1 MTHVKP
7 IVFVVDDDL
16 SVRESLGLLIES
28 AGWQPEIFGSGR
40 EFLSRPRV
48 VAPCCLVL
56 DVVLPDL
63 NGCDLQALLSDR
75 ADMPIIFISG
85 QGDVATSVRAMKA
98 GAVEFFT
105 KPFADDAV
113 LGAIRNAI
121 NRSCAALADAEETRA
136 LREGYALLS
145 PREREVMALV
155 VSGRLNKQVGGELG
169 ISEITV
175 KAHRGRM
182 MRKMNA
188 ASICDLVR
196 MASRLSLGP
205 RTHTVVQ

>member
-1 MTHVKP
+1 MTYVKP

-16 SVRESLGLLIES
+16 SVRESLALLIES
-28 AGWQPEIFGSGR
+28 AGWQPETFGSGR

-48 VAPCCLVL
+48 VAPSCLVL

-63 NGCDLQALLSDR
+63 NGCDLQALLADR

-85 QGDVATSVRAMKA
+85 RADVATSVRAMKA

-105 KPFADDAV
+105 KPFAD
-113 LGAIRNAI
+113 GAIVGAI
-121 NRSCAALADAEETRA
+121 GHAIHGSCTARADAAEKQV
-136 LREGYALLS
+136 LRDSYGLLS

-175 KAHRGRM
+175 KAHRGRL
-182 MRKMNA
+182 MRKMHA
-188 ASICDLVR
+188 GSICDLVR
-196 MASRLSLGP
+196 MAARLSLGLG
-205 RTHTVVQ
+205 THTIVQ